1 MNVNQKRRMEM
12 WRKSSASLV
21 LALIISSG
29 LFFAA
34 PSSAHAAGVGT
45 IACGTSL
52 FGSSAS
58 ALSSKVPVADSQVES
73 NSSAM
78 KNVQCTWNGIA
89 WQLAKTALHSLTGSV
104 VNWINSGFNGSP
116 SFLTNPGGYF
126 TDLADQATG
135 EFISDTGV
143 LSALCSPFNI
153 DVRLA
158 LALNQSNGYGGRYTC
173 TLSSIIN
180 NVQNSTVNGM
190 SINGFMNGDFSQG
203 GWPAF
208 IAIGE
213 PSNNEAGV
221 YLQAQ
226 SDLAERISGKQAS
239 VDKQLTQGNGFL
251 SWQSCTTVNPAQAQA
266 MAGIAPGS
274 QLQTASQSLANDLNY
289 NGSGGYVGST
299 LLNQTTGQSSAAT
312 QPMNALDLENAGI
325 QTSVDASGNVNYQS
339 CQTQTP
345 GSVINSSL
353 EKVLGSSVDELGLT
367 NDINEIVSAL
377 FSQLL
382 IKTLSGGLSGASQST
397 SGSSNLGSITNQ
409 LIQDQDG
416 QANAAALQGQ
426 AAGEVQQTAN
436 TAQQAVTYRSQ
447 IVTALTGELSLYQ
460 TTSACIANEL
470 GVVTSSYNYQ
480 NNYSNSPTFGQQ
492 QQQPLTPNYL
502 QSELTSINT
511 AIAGIAQQISDAQT
525 NLATASSSV
534 VLYQN
539 AADQIGGASSLN
551 QAVDASNQVSSQLS
565 TIPYNAAAD
574 PASAQTDL
582 NSTVAGITVLETAR
596 KPYETVCNGQM
607 PASQ

>member
-1 MNVNQKRRMEM
+1 MNTNHKKRWGIWRM
-12 WRKSSASLV
+12 SSAGLVFSLV
-21 LALIISSG
+21 VSSS
-29 LFFAA
+29 LFFVA
-34 PSSAHAAGVGT
+34 PSATHAAGVGT

-52 FGSSAS
+52 FGSDAG
-58 ALSSKVPVADSQVES
+58 ALSSKVPVSSQTDS
-73 NSSAM
+73 NTAAM

-274 QLQTASQSLANDLNY
+274 QLQTASQSLANQINY
-289 NGSGGYVGST
+289 TGSGGAVSSFG
-299 LLNQTTGQSSAAT
+299 NPIAGQSNT
-312 QPMNALDLENAGI
+312 TPQPMNALALQDAGI
-325 QTSVDASGNVNYQS
+325 QALTDGNGNVSYQS

-447 IVTALTGELSLYQ
+447 IVTALTGEQGLYQ
-460 TTSACIANEL
+460 TTQACIANEL
-470 GVVTSSYNYQ
+470 AVAIQ
-480 NNYSNSPTFGQQ
+480 NYSGNNRSIFGQQ
-492 QQQPLTPNYL
+492 QQRLTTSYM
-502 QSELTSINT
+502 QSELNSINT
-511 AIAGIAQQISDAQT
+511 AIAGITQQISTAQT
-525 NLATASSSV
+525 NLTTASSTV
-534 VLYQN
+534 LLYQN
-539 AADQIGGASSLN
+539 AANQIGNASSLN

-574 PASAQTDL
+574 PTSAQSDL
-582 NSTVAGITVLETAR
+582 NSTVAGITTLETAR
-596 KPYETVCNGQM
+596 APYQTVCNGQM
-607 PASQ
+607 PTSQ